1 MNTLPIP
8 LLTRLREFV
17 GRYEGKGT
25 NHTGDAFHADFLLD
39 DALDGSLIEIRFRA
53 RDTDN
58 TFHEERTW
66 ISEDLT
72 TNQVALWTVSSNTP
86 GMLRLELIEDKSD
99 GSYLSLL
106 TFRLGQPEDTSRFR
120 EQIQIGLRHDRS
132 IEYVYSWGVPHEAF
146 GLKSKALLKRVM
158 A

>member
-1 MNTLPIP
+1 MLPIP

-17 GRYEGKGT
+17 GRYDGKGT
-25 NHTGDAFHADFLLD
+25 NHTGDTFHADFLLD
-39 DALDGSLIEIRFRA
+39 DALDGSLFEIRFRA
-53 RDTDN
+53 RDSDT

-66 ISEDLT
+66 ITEDLS

-86 GMLRLELIEDKSD
+86 GMLRLALIEDITD

-106 TFRLGQPEDTSRFR
+106 TFRLGDPEDLSRFR
-120 EQIQIGLRHDRS
+120 EQIQIGLRHDRA
-132 IEYVYSWGVPHEAF
+132 IEYIYSWGVPHEAF
-146 GLKSKALLKRVM
+146 GIKSKALLKRLP